1 MQQQQ
6 TLADRNKAA
15 YPLVAVSL
23 LVLCLISA
31 TPSSAAD
38 STIDAMC
45 MLQEHN
51 TLRAA
56 VGTPVLRWSDA
67 LARQASTWADELKK
81 TGCVMQHSRANLGE
95 NIYWASAWKTT
106 TRNKSKNTLQ
116 TILTLQPIT
125 EAHVIS
131 SWAVEQPWYSQAS
144 NTCNAPPGKSCGHYT
159 QIVWQNT
166 KEVGCARAVC
176 DDKSQ
181 VWVCNY
187 SPAGNVVG
195 QRPY

>member
-6 TLADRNKAA
+6 TLAGRNQAA
-15 YPLVAVSL
+15 QRLIAASFF
-23 LVLCLISA
+23 VLCLIS
-31 TPSSAAD
+31 PQRGSAAD
-38 STIDAMC
+38 GTIDAMC

-56 VGTPVLRWSDA
+56 VGTPELRWSDA
-67 LARQASTWADELKK
+67 LARQASSWADELKK
-81 TGCVMQHSRANLGE
+81 TGCVMKHSRAHLGE

-159 QIVWQNT
+159 QIVWGNT
-166 KEVGCARAVC
+166 KEVGCAKVIC

-181 VWVCNY
+181 IWVCNY

>member
-6 TLADRNKAA
+6 TITHRRRTAFPRIAL
-15 YPLVAVSL
+15 SL
-23 LVLCLISA
+23 LLICLASA
-31 TPSSAAD
+31 TPSSAKD
-38 STIDAMC
+38 SEIDVMC

-56 VGTPVLRWSDA
+56 VGTPELRWSDA
-67 LARQASTWADELKK
+67 LARQASSWADELKK
-81 TGCVMQHSRANLGE
+81 TGCVMKHSRAHLGE

-116 TILTLQPIT
+116 TTLTLQPIT

-159 QIVWQNT
+159 QIVWGST
-166 KEVGCARAVC
+166 KEVGCAKVIC

-181 VWVCNY
+181 IWVCNY